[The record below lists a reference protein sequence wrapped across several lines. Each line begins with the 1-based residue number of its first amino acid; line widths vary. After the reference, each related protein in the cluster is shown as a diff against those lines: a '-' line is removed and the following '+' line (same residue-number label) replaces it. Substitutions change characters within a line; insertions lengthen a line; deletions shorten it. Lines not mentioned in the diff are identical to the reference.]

1 MNFVAMVCLCC
12 VIVNKMARSQSLTD
26 TSANDIHP
34 VEEQIRQRNE
44 KQESTDDFDNLW
56 KYAGEENSIIV
67 SVPANTNI
75 SVQFQYEN
83 GTQTVSHYPGPDAQF
98 LSLNGVASISITPVK
113 STDYQEKSTFQTLIL
128 PEIVTNNKYND
139 TMEELTDV
147 VDSEQQYSDTQVN
160 DDIYENMWIP
170 RVYSTTTA
178 FTVPLYDIDHDQQV
192 QEIAQIGGFTTIA
205 NVFVDQR
212 SPSVITPDQNY
223 TTSSPVQLPMQYT
236 FQRGLPQTF
245 EQQYQQQVIEN
256 QSDFRQQVYSQLQ
269 NLEVSQ
275 IQSDFQAPGFENTE
289 QQYEGEEIEE
299 NQRIMQHETTQVDL
313 QIRQVQ
319 DEQEQGSLQRFLQQG
334 YGSSMQ
340 DDKQEEEL
348 SIECASMEELILE
361 NGGELFLEA
370 MKVSQ
375 IDLDDIG
382 KIISIFLPNSTVLQ
396 QKLNYNNDFHNQAQ
410 IQELILSHIVPDL
423 FLINLDITTS
433 QNSAP
438 LNTANLTQ
446 FTIQKSNFNQYDSN
460 NDDCSYFIQPYNVQ
474 VLSATPQFACEGFL
488 FLLDGILIFD

>member
-319 DEQEQGSLQRFLQQG
+319 DEQEQGSLQRFLQ
-334 YGSSMQ
+334 
-340 DDKQEEEL
+340 
-348 SIECASMEELILE
+348 
-361 NGGELFLEA
+361 
-370 MKVSQ
+370 
-375 IDLDDIG
+375 
-382 KIISIFLPNSTVLQ
+382 
-396 QKLNYNNDFHNQAQ
+396 
-410 IQELILSHIVPDL
+410 
-423 FLINLDITTS
+423 
-433 QNSAP
+433 
-438 LNTANLTQ
+438 
-446 FTIQKSNFNQYDSN
+446 TI
-460 NDDCSYFIQPYNVQ
+460 
-474 VLSATPQFACEGFL
+474 
-488 FLLDGILIFD
+488 